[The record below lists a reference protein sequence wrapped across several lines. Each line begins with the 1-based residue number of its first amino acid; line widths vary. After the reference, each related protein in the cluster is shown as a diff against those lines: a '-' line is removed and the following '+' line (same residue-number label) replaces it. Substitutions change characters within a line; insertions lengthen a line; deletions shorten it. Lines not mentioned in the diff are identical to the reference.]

1 VPGER
6 DIGTHVQ
13 DMVEACERIIMFADG
28 VSDVALLDQEAPVR
42 GGVLYNLMILGEAS
56 KHVPEEWVARHSHI
70 PWRRIAGMRDK
81 IVHNYFGLN
90 EDVVVLAVRTSV
102 PAILP
107 LLRTMLSEMDAGD
120 QAEPTP

>member
-1 VPGER
+1 MSGER
-6 DIGTHVQ
+6 DVGSHVQ
-13 DMVEACERIIMFADG
+13 DMFEACERIILFADG
-28 VSDVALLDQEAPVR
+28 VSDEALLDPERPVR

-56 KHVPEEWVARHSHI
+56 KHVPEEWFARHSRI
-70 PWRRIAGMRDK
+70 PWKRIAGMRDK

-107 LLRTMLSEMDAGD
+107 LLRTMLAEMDA
-120 QAEPTP
+120 AHE

>member
-1 VPGER
+1 MSGER
-6 DIGTHVQ
+6 DVGSHVQ
-13 DMVEACERIIMFADG
+13 DMVEACERIILFADG
-28 VSDVALLDQEAPVR
+28 VSDDALLDPERPVR

-70 PWRRIAGMRDK
+70 PWKRIAGMRDK

-90 EDVVVLAVRTSV
+90 EDVVVLAVHTSV

-107 LLRTMLSEMDAGD
+107 LLRTMLAEMDA
-120 QAEPTP
+120 AHE